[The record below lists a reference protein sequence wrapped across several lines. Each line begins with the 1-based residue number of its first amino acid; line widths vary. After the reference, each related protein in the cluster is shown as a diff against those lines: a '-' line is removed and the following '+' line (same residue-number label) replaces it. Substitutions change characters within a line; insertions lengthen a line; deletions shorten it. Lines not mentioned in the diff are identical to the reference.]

1 MTRRTVLLFWT
12 LALILLVA
20 VLIYVNLPEK
30 AKFPAGAAE
39 GEQLSDFR
47 AACMDGSEFDILKQ
61 RGKVVVINLWATW
74 CTPCVK
80 ELPYFDKLQQE
91 YPTDVAVLALHA
103 QPVTTDVAE
112 YLSDFS
118 YEIPFAVDEDGSLGA
133 ALNASTVLP
142 QTVIINPVGI
152 VTYNQSGSLSYEK
165 LEELVAE
172 AKKQ

>member
-1 MTRRTVLLFWT
+1 MKRRTVLIFWA
-12 LALILLVA
+12 LALILLAA
-20 VLIYVNLPEK
+20 VLVYVNLPEK
-30 AKFPAGAAE
+30 PRFHEGAAE
-39 GEQLSDFR
+39 GEQLSAFR
-47 AACMDGSEFDILKQ
+47 AVLMDGSEFDIMKQ
-61 RGKVVVINLWATW
+61 RGKVVVINIWATW

-91 YPTDVAVLALHA
+91 HPSDVTVLALHS

-112 YLSDFS
+112 YLSEFS

-142 QTVIINPVGI
+142 QTVIVNGDGV

-165 LEELVAE
+165 LEKLVSE
-172 AKKQ
+172 AGK